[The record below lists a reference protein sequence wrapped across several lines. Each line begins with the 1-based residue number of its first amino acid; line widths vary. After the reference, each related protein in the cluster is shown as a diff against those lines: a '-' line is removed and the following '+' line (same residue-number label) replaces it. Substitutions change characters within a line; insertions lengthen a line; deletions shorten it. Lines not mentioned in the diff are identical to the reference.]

1 MESHMLGDL
10 PPALLRALR
19 FLAVPAL
26 FILILVIG
34 AVTIHLWLALDSL
47 SSQVRILEGS
57 LQTMEAEVAVLPPE
71 RPMPVV
77 QPTFE
82 SMELATLGAPYLGED
97 TAPLTLLEFTDY
109 QCPYCRRHAINT
121 LPRLISEYV
130 QMGKLRYVIRE
141 MPVEANH
148 PLAAKAAEAALC
160 AHDQGRYWE
169 MHDTLFA
176 NPDRMLLDELKQHA
190 EALGLDVIRFDN
202 CLDVGEKRSRV
213 LDDVKAGKK
222 AGMRGTPAFFL
233 GPTPPSDEGVFLV
246 TEIIH
251 GAESYEELAQRIDTL
266 LITTTTPAVESDSP
280 SVEDD

>member
-1 MESHMLGDL
+1 MLGDR

-19 FLAVPAL
+19 SFAVTAL
-26 FILILVIG
+26 FILVLVIG

-47 SSQVRILEGS
+47 SSQVRMLEGG
-57 LQTMEAEVAVLPPE
+57 LQKMEADVVVSPPE
-71 RPMPVV
+71 LPTPVA
-77 QPTFE
+77 QPTVQ
-82 SMELATLGAPYLGED
+82 SIELATLGAPYLGED

-130 QMGKLRYVIRE
+130 QKGKLRYVVRE
-141 MPVEANH
+141 MPVEGNH
-148 PLAAKAAEAALC
+148 PQAAKAAEAALC
-160 AHDQGRYWE
+160 AHDQGRYWD

-213 LDDVKAGKK
+213 LDDIKAGKQ

-251 GAESYEELAQRIDTL
+251 GAESYEELARRIDTL
-266 LITTTTPAVESDSP
+266 LNTNTTPAVVSDSP
-280 SVEDD
+280 SVEDN